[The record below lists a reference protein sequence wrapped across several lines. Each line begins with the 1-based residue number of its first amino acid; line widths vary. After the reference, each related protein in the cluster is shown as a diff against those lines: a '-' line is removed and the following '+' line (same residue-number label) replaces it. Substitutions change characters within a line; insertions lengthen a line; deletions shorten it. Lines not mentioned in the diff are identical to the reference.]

1 MHDDAVVEHTAKQRV
16 FIVEGRPWKDA
27 VIAYLEPRSPYRPW
41 FIGEDIRN
49 GDVLI
54 TVLDTDPRTVLC
66 MEVAGSSSLDAAGV
80 TESWTLTALPSVATF
95 EAHAGVAVPT
105 AAGRVDDAIAG
116 RLTTPFFTNP
126 ASFDDPFTR
135 RGEASHTTAA
145 AARVLLKSPGKC
157 TACGQAINLR
167 RSTARDHIHIHT
179 AENDVDHWAH
189 HGPTHDWPAI
199 LCDKCQTAM
208 TEGGFSNFLDY
219 RFSFHPS
226 CPLCAASRSS
236 STSIGMPLSGEP
248 VPPWTVPLGCVITD
262 PVPEWICGGC
272 GYRWAT

>member
-1 MHDDAVVEHTAKQRV
+1 MTEHTARQRV

-27 VIAYLEPRSPYRPW
+27 VIAHLEPRSPYRPW
-41 FIGEDIRN
+41 FTGEDIRN

-80 TESWTLTALPSVATF
+80 TESWTLTALPSVTAF

-126 ASFDDPFTR
+126 ASFDDMSTR

-145 AARVLLKSPGKC
+145 AARVLLKSAGKC

-248 VPPWTVPLGCVITD
+248 VPP
-262 PVPEWICGGC
+262 
-272 GYRWAT
+272 